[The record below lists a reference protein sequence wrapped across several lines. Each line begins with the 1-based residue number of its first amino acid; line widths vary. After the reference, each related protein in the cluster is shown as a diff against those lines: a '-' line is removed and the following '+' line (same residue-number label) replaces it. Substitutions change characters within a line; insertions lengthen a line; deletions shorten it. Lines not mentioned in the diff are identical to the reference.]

1 MDESRR
7 GGSLASASLRNPQA
21 PVVAS
26 VRATPRTPPS
36 STHLF
41 LFLSPPGFSPA
52 SHAVQETDGRTK
64 PPLTLRTRAK
74 SRLAH
79 ASKTLKLP
87 RLKSGLDADAGHQAQ
102 KGASACCLHRRAPG
116 KQQASFLASDVHS
129 RIVVPVRLPYA
140 FFSAHIICLPGVIT
154 LPFIVPLSL
163 SSFLCHCSTS
173 QFPLLYHCNAFLLLI
188 STHWY
193 HSSSSI

>member
-7 GGSLASASLRNPQA
+7 GVSLASASLRNPQA

-64 PPLTLRTRAK
+64 PPHVAHESQKQACPCKQDAETSTIEIRA
-74 SRLAH
+74 
-79 ASKTLKLP
+79 
-87 RLKSGLDADAGHQAQ
+87 
-102 KGASACCLHRRAPG
+102 
-116 KQQASFLASDVHS
+116 
-129 RIVVPVRLPYA
+129 
-140 FFSAHIICLPGVIT
+140 
-154 LPFIVPLSL
+154 
-163 SSFLCHCSTS
+163 
-173 QFPLLYHCNAFLLLI
+173 
-188 STHWY
+188 
-193 HSSSSI
+193 